1 MEKLKFTR
9 HQLHFQLRNT
19 ISRSWNNLAEKPDYE
34 YRSRPTNR
42 STMILSSSSSK
53 DSDYHS
59 SRYSNVSWNESWTC
73 QRKKATLKTR
83 KYNSFLLRNS
93 VTNSRVT
100 RADFSIDLIVLTLPR
115 RTFNQDILERL
126 GWLKSLSSSCA
137 FDLVH
142 AV

>member
-1 MEKLKFTR
+1 MEELKFTR
-9 HQLHFQLRNT
+9 HQLHSQLRNT
-19 ISRSWNNLAEKPDYE
+19 ISQAWNNLAEKPDYE

-42 STMILSSSSSK
+42 PTMTLCPGSSS

-59 SRYSNVSWNESWTC
+59 SRFSSVSWNEGWTC

-93 VTNSRVT
+93 VTSSRVT

-115 RTFNQDILERL
+115 RMFNQDILERL
-126 GWLKSLSSSCA
+126 GWLKSLSPSCA
-137 FDLVH
+137 LDLVH